1 MAVLGERE
9 FSESRAPVGDGLMF
23 WGVQYRRLS
32 LVELARGV
40 WFFALWA
47 GLTAVFLA
55 PVLAQAKG
63 GAGLYLILGWVV
75 ALHLLA
81 RGWLERRLPDPS
93 FAADVRTGN
102 FEQLRLTPFTAHGL
116 LLQRGLPD
124 MMFRAATQAMWLPV
138 YALVAGALGASLLD
152 ACVLWLLFSFASYFV
167 LGLVSIALLAP
178 AWEAIAFGLSV
189 GLLSYALLLDGG
201 RVRTAVASSS
211 LFAVM
216 LALPIV
222 GRVLL
227 PTPIAAPLPD
237 LTGFALTWLIIE
249 ALRFERLAR
258 WVNAPSGVWRG
269 FYLLPSAALLTWM
282 GLTVWHGAALQG
294 RVGAEATQSMALAMF
309 GMVGYLNLLLLTLR
323 RQAEPVAQPL
333 RAHLVETGLLR
344 VISLLLTGGAVLVWG
359 LPTGAAAFWQ
369 ALAWL
374 SAVEWLGSALTRWA
388 LQRAHSRARGGVY
401 LALALGFAPAL
412 VFAFAPLHFA
422 LGALSPTYAL
432 TMASSV
438 WQMTRLAAQ
447 PPLEACLLLP
457 IVRYA
462 LVLGVLTLAIRF
474 GRATQPA
481 ARPNSAWGWLALPL
495 LYPMLDWLARRYAV
509 NPISRITIAERQPPF
524 APLAGITALCI
535 VMLASGAGNWGVVLL
550 LMVPL
555 GVFLWLW
562 GYHTTA
568 KRVRRWIDSGELT
581 SAFLAG
587 LTPTQIFWGWVYGA
601 WYQQMRILLAV
612 FGGVVLGWM
621 AGVLTMGGGG
631 MGWNA
636 AQLLFFV
643 LTTGA
648 AFVLAYLGF
657 WSCAWLIAAP
667 AAVRDMLN
675 QLRAPAPIL
684 TPRTTLQAGVFAML
698 GCCAPLAPFLLIG
711 LPIYASQSTLALHRM
726 ARAPGELSRRYGIS

>member
-1 MAVLGERE
+1 MW
-9 FSESRAPVGDGLMF
+9 DGLIF

-40 WFFALWA
+40 WYFALWA
-47 GLTAVFLA
+47 GLTAAFLA
-55 PVLAQAKG
+55 PVLAQAKN
-63 GAGLYLILGWVV
+63 GAGIYLLLGWVV
-75 ALHLLA
+75 ALHLFA

-102 FEQLRLTPFTAHGL
+102 FEQLRLAPFTAHGL
-116 LLQRGLPD
+116 LLQRGAPD
-124 MMFRAATQAMWLPV
+124 LMFRAATQAVWLPV

-152 ACVLWLLFSFASYFV
+152 ACMLWLLFSFANYFV
-167 LGLVSIALLAP
+167 LGLVSLALLAP
-178 AWEAIAFGLSV
+178 AWDAVGLGLSV
-189 GLLSYALLLDGG
+189 GLLGYALLLDGG
-201 RVRTAVASSS
+201 RVRTAVANSS

-227 PTPIAAPLPD
+227 PPPIAAPLPD
-237 LTGFALTWLIIE
+237 LTGFTLTWLMIE

-269 FYLLPSAALLTWM
+269 FYLLPSAALLAWI
-282 GLTVWHGAALQG
+282 GLIVWHAAALQG
-294 RVGAEATQSMALAMF
+294 RVGAEVTHSAALAMF
-309 GMVGYLNLLLLTLR
+309 GMAGYLNLLLLVLR
-323 RQAEPVAQPL
+323 RQAEPIVQPL

-344 VISLLLTGGAVLVWG
+344 LTSLLLTGGAVLIWG
-359 LPTGAAAFWQ
+359 LPTGAATFWQ

-374 SAVEWLGSALTRWA
+374 SVVEWLGGALMRRA
-388 LQRAHSRARGGVY
+388 LQQAHSRARRGAY
-401 LALALGFAPAL
+401 LALALGGAPAL
-412 VFAFAPLHFA
+412 VFAVAPLHFA

-432 TMASSV
+432 TMASSM
-438 WQMTRLAAQ
+438 WQITRLAAQ

-462 LVLGVLTLAIRF
+462 LALGALALAIRF

-481 ARPNSAWGWLALPL
+481 TRPHAAWGWLALPL
-495 LYPMLDWLARRYAV
+495 LYPLLDWLARRYAV
-509 NPISRITIAERQPPF
+509 NPISRITLAERQPPV
-524 APLAGITALCI
+524 AALMGIAACLITTI
-535 VMLASGAGNWGVVLL
+535 GAGRVASEVVLII
-550 LMVPL
+550 PL

-562 GYHTTA
+562 GYYMTA
-568 KRVRRWIDSGELT
+568 KRVRRWLDSGELT

-601 WYQQMRILLAV
+601 WYHQLRVVLAV
-612 FGGVVLGWM
+612 CGGALLGWM
-621 AGVLTMGGGG
+621 MQTLMQGVGGLGWTM
-631 MGWNA
+631 
-636 AQLLFFV
+636 AQFLFFA

-648 AFVLAYLGF
+648 AFGLAYLGF

-667 AAVRDMLN
+667 AAVRDQLN

-698 GCCAPLAPFLLIG
+698 GCCAPIAPFLLIG
-711 LPIYASQSTLALHRM
+711 LPVYASQSTLALHRL